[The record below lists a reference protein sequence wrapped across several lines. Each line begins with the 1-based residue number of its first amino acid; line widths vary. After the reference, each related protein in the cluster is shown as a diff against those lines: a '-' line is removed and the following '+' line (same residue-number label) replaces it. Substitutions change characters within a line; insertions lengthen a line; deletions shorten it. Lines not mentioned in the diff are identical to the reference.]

1 MGLTAIFDMDGTIL
15 YTLEDIV
22 LGLNYALR
30 AHGYPEKTTEE
41 IRSFVGNGILNE
53 VRCSLPEGTDE
64 ESMTAVYDTF
74 NKWYALHCMDHTRPY
89 DGILDLL
96 TDLKAA
102 GVRLAV
108 VSNKG
113 DYAVQELNQS
123 IFRGLFDVSL
133 GEKPGIQRK
142 PAPDMVYEV
151 MREMNVSSAVYIG
164 DSEVDAETAENA
176 GIPCILVSWGYRDMK
191 VLEKLKCDCI
201 VRSVE
206 ELKAELLKYSD

>member
-1 MGLTAIFDMDGTIL
+1 MDRIAIFDMDGTIL

-30 AHGYPEKTTEE
+30 VHGYPEKTTEE
-41 IRSFVGNGILNE
+41 IRAYVGNGILNE

-64 ESMTAVYDTF
+64 ESMMAVYDTF

-89 DGILDLL
+89 EGILDLL
-96 TDLKAA
+96 SDLKDM
-102 GVRLAV
+102 GIRCAV

-113 DYAVQELNQS
+113 DYAVQELNES
-123 IFRGLFDVSL
+123 IFRGLFDMSL
-133 GEKPGIQRK
+133 GEKAGIRRK

-151 MREMNVSSAVYIG
+151 MRGMNASSAVYIG
-164 DSEVDAETAENA
+164 DSEVDSETAENA
-176 GIPCILVSWGYRDMK
+176 GIPCILVSWGYRDMN

-206 ELKAELLKYSD
+206 KLKAELLKYSD